1 MQSGG
6 PSWEV
11 QMGRRDSLS
20 ASKAAA
26 NNNIPGPNS
35 NVATLLAS
43 FLNVGLSLQDMVAL
57 SGNLFTF
64 LFIYSLGS
72 AKCSKATSTVL

>member
-1 MQSGG
+1 MEFTRTTYYKLQSGG

-20 ASKAAA
+20 ASKTAA

-35 NVATLLAS
+35 TVPMLVAKFQNL
-43 FLNVGLSLQDMVAL
+43 GLGLRDMVTL
-57 SGNLFTF
+57 SGT
-64 LFIYSLGS
+64 
-72 AKCSKATSTVL
+72 